1 MSQEN
6 FFFRSYAFFE
16 ENNLENNSDN
26 SSENDEEIKENK
38 KEPLISKRVESIF
51 INEKIDLSKKR
62 TNTVSKNKST
72 IKERIKSVFKD
83 VWKLIKNII
92 FLLSIIKRS
101 IITFILQIVHS
112 YLKQY
117 QEHYFFSGT

>member
-6 FFFRSYAFFE
+6 YFRSYAFFE

-51 INEKIDLSKKR
+51 IIVLIELSKKR
-62 TNTVSKNKST
+62 KN
-72 IKERIKSVFKD
+72 
-83 VWKLIKNII
+83 
-92 FLLSIIKRS
+92 
-101 IITFILQIVHS
+101 
-112 YLKQY
+112 
-117 QEHYFFSGT
+117 